1 MNQNVK
7 LVQDVYAAIGRGDVP
22 AVLGMLAEDVEIQLP
37 GPDEIPFAGTYRG
50 HDGFTRF
57 ATAMAG
63 SIDWDTRKFEVRELI
78 AEGDQ
83 VVALGHEQLTA
94 LPTGRSWETDW
105 AMAWTVRDGKVTRLR
120 EYHQTDAI
128 AAAYR

>member
-7 LVQDVYAAIGRGDVP
+7 LVQDVYAAIGSGDVP
-22 AVLGMLAEDVEIQLP
+22 AVLGMMADDVEIRLP
-37 GPDEIPFAGTYRG
+37 GPPEIPFAGTYRG

-63 SIDWDTRKFEVRELI
+63 SIDWSTRKFEVQELI
-78 AEGDQ
+78 AQDDQ

-94 LPTGRSWETDW
+94 TPTGRSWDTDW
-105 AMAWTVRDGKVTRLR
+105 A
-120 EYHQTDAI
+120 
-128 AAAYR
+128 